1 MFLNK
6 HRELSLLSENP
17 CWTLRGGPNK
27 AQAAIKYSTEA
38 RIRQVVD
45 GRGYLQPVRR
55 DIEPVECAP
64 RIETTTACEPNS
76 AFIQRVVCGVTAI
89 SIPEAN

>member
-1 MFLNK
+1 MLDSPGWAK
-6 HRELSLLSENP
+6 
-17 CWTLRGGPNK
+17 K
-27 AQAAIKYSTEA
+27 AQAAIKYKYSTEA
-38 RIRQVVD
+38 IIRQVVD

-76 AFIQRVVCGVTAI
+76 AFIQRVVCGVAAI